1 MNQIRQFAGLTLPK
15 GCHYTGTGLP
25 VPSVPRAE
33 AGLQEADVGGDR
45 GRDPKTTFPK
55 INLNQDLKKSEA
67 SQGDGFQDLEEPR
80 VTKIEAPDI
89 SLTEEEYFEGA
100 QPQVK
105 DEAGSEPIEPP
116 VKKCKQSSS
125 QSDNLNSHSP
135 KGEGKI
141 VLQLRDLFQMM
152 EPEHQVHST
161 STDTINNNSNDVSG
175 HQEIIN
181 GNSNDVSGHQD
192 NETDVNSTE
201 EVSVSK
207 IKKKPAAKS
216 PISVENVFARKIKEM
231 KDIKKKE
238 FEVMKNIDDLDRD
251 MSESLKKKKEKIK
264 ELKAIQ
270 KQEKAVLNI
279 ASVENIFAKKI
290 KELKDIKKQE
300 SEVMK
305 SIDGL
310 DREISELLKRNK
322 EKLKDLKE
330 IKKEERAILN
340 A

>member
-1 MNQIRQFAGLTLPK
+1 VNQIRQYAGLTIPK
-15 GCHYTGTGLP
+15 GRHYTGKELP

-55 INLNQDLKKSEA
+55 KFEA

-80 VTKIEAPDI
+80 ITKIEAPDV

-105 DEAGSEPIEPP
+105 VEAGSEPSEPP

-141 VLQLRDLFQMM
+141 VLQLGDLFQMM
-152 EPEHQVHST
+152 EPEHQAHST
-161 STDTINNNSNDVSG
+161 STDIINNNSNDVSV
-175 HQEIIN
+175 HK
-181 GNSNDVSGHQD
+181 D
-192 NETDVNSTE
+192 NETDINSTK

-207 IKKKPAAKS
+207 PKLFQKRRNPPA
-216 PISVENVFARKIKEM
+216 SVENVFARKIKEM

-238 FEVMKNIDDLDRD
+238 FEVMKNIDGLDRE
-251 MSESLKKKKEKIK
+251 MSELLKKKKEKLK
-264 ELKAIQ
+264 ELKGIQ
-270 KQEKAVLNI
+270 TQENAVLNM
-279 ASVENIFAKKI
+279 ASVENVFGRKI

-310 DREISELLKRNK
+310 DREMSELLKRNK
-322 EKLKDLKE
+322 EKIKDLKE